1 MNSDKLLSLRSDAR
15 KIHSYRQ
22 HLLICTAGKCAP
34 VEQTNDAW
42 EYLKRRIRELELL
55 DIDGGVYRSKV
66 ECLRICRQGPIMVS
80 YPDGTWYHSCTPEVI
95 ERILQEHVLG
105 GKVVEEYAF
114 ASNPMLQAPQA
125 SDIPEGP
132 EALEIK

>member
-1 MNSDKLLSLRSDAR
+1 MNRDKLLSLRSDAR

-22 HLLICTAGKCAP
+22 HLMICAAGKCAP
-34 VEQTNDAW
+34 AEQTNDAW
-42 EYLKRRIRELELL
+42 EYLKRRVRELELL
-55 DIDGGVYRSKV
+55 DVDGGVYRSKV
-66 ECLRICRQGPIMVS
+66 ECLRICQQGPIMVS

>member
-1 MNSDKLLSLRSDAR
+1 MNRDNLLSLRSDAR

-34 VEQTNDAW
+34 AEQTSDAW

-55 DIDGGVYRSKV
+55 DVDGGVYRSKV

-132 EALEIK
+132 GALEIK

>member
-22 HLLICTAGKCAP
+22 HLMICAAGKCAP
-34 VEQTNDAW
+34 AEQTNDAW

-80 YPDGTWYHSCTPEVI
+80 YPDGPWYHSCTPEVI

-132 EALEIK
+132 EA

>member
-34 VEQTNDAW
+34 AEQTNDAW

-66 ECLRICRQGPIMVS
+66 ECLRICLQGPIMVS

-132 EALEIK
+132 EA

>member
-15 KIHSYRQ
+15 KIQSYRQ

-34 VEQTNDAW
+34 VEHTNNAW

-114 ASNPMLQAPQA
+114 ASNPMLEG
-125 SDIPEGP
+125 SDAP
-132 EALEIK
+132 EA

>member
-132 EALEIK
+132 EA